1 MNKLAM
7 IWQLSESEM
16 HNLSARDRGCE
27 APECRKQP
35 DYVLMIDRQPPL
47 VVYACS
53 GHARAWAEDD
63 AAGAESAPAEEGFG
77 YPP

>member
-7 IWQLSESEM
+7 IWQLSESEIQD
-16 HNLSARDRGCE
+16 LSERDRGCE
-27 APECRKQP
+27 APDCSKQP

-53 GHARAWAEDD
+53 SHARAWAEDD
-63 AAGAESAPAEEGFG
+63 ATGADAASPKPE
-77 YPP
+77 

>member
-1 MNKLAM
+1 MHKLAM
-7 IWQLSESEM
+7 IWQLSENEIQ
-16 HNLSARDRGCE
+16 NLSEQDRSCE
-27 APECRKQP
+27 APDCGKQP

-63 AAGAESAPAEEGFG
+63 AEGTGAAPEEA
-77 YPP
+77 